1 LLFDCDVWQGG
12 FCKLRA
18 LAPDRNGATSQDFFG
33 TAYGQT
39 NGRYAGFQFGSG
51 TIQIDDTLLLI
62 EPGAAKLYHEAQAA
76 AASRTSMATS
86 VGGVLTGRGA
96 DFIIIDAPLKPEE
109 ALSETQRKSVNQWFD
124 NSLLSRLNHKE

>member
-1 LLFDCDVWQGG
+1 LLFDCDVWYEG
-12 FCKLRA
+12 FFKLRA

-33 TAYGQT
+33 TANGQT
-39 NGRYAGFQFGSG
+39 NGRYEGFQFGSG

-76 AASRTSMATS
+76 VASRTSMATS

-96 DFIIIDAPLKPEE
+96 DLIIIDDPLKPEE
-109 ALSETQRKSVNQWFD
+109 ACRKRRERVST
-124 NSLLSRLNHKE
+124 SRLTISC